1 VKWRYIV
8 LGEARVDC
16 SYKVCECAEDGAWAS
31 HVGVAAIIDVAMID
45 VTCFFSQHTTLS
57 QFLLSPSSCTSH
69 AKPLGRFVTRNR
81 RQQQKTVECCKT
93 IGV

>member
-1 VKWRYIV
+1 MKWSYIV

-16 SYKVCECAEDGAWAS
+16 SCKVCECAEGEAWAS

-57 QFLLSPSSCTSH
+57 ELRRSPSSYTSH
-69 AKPLGRFVTRNR
+69 AKPLAGFVRRNWR
-81 RQQQKTVECCKT
+81 
-93 IGV
+93 